1 MRLMIAAFALVA
13 MLFAA
18 GPSPAQAPA
27 PSSEAMAAARE
38 LVIAMK
44 ATEQFKAIFP
54 VLMQGLKPSIVQ
66 NRPAVEK
73 DFDAILPIILDTA
86 NAGMN
91 DLVDAT
97 AAVYAITFTP
107 AELRDITAF
116 YKTPTGQKI
125 VEKTPALAQQSM
137 AAGQAWGRSMAT
149 DLQAKMVNELRK
161 RGHNI

>member
-1 MRLMIAAFALVA
+1 
-13 MLFAA
+13 
-18 GPSPAQAPA
+18 
-27 PSSEAMAAARE
+27 
-38 LVIAMK
+38 
-44 ATEQFKAIFP
+44 

-86 NAGMN
+86 NAGMI
-91 DLVDAT
+91 DLVDAM